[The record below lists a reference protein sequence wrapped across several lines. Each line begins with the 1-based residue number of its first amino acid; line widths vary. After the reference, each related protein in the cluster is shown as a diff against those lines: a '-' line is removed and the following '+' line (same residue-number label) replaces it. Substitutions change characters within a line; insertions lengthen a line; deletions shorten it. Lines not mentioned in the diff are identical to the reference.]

1 MPDASNTTVFV
12 WPWRGTAALPDAAR
26 AVFDARGL
34 SELLLDGVR
43 TETLEVR
50 GLADDEEPDR
60 ILMIHDENAAGGR
73 YAYHDLIEALHDGG
87 VNVYARNDKG
97 AEYDAGWEL
106 RPSGGKMVERSMSEV
121 FDVTMVSGGELLE
134 ECRRH
139 VPGARTL
146 SDIPPTE
153 LRAAVL
159 ELFVEPDLPRAILE
173 ES

>member
-1 MPDASNTTVFV
+1 MPDASNPTVFV
-12 WPWRGTAALPDAAR
+12 WPWPGTDALPDDAR

-50 GLADDEEPDR
+50 VLADDKEPDR
-60 ILMIHDENAAGGR
+60 ILMIHDEDATGGR

-87 VNVYARNDKG
+87 LNVYARNDTG

-106 RPSGGKMVERSMSEV
+106 RPSGGTMVERSMSEV

-134 ECRRH
+134 ECRRD
-139 VPGARTL
+139 VPSARTL

-153 LRAAVL
+153 LRTAVL
-159 ELFVEPDLPRAILE
+159 ELCVEPVFPR
-173 ES
+173 